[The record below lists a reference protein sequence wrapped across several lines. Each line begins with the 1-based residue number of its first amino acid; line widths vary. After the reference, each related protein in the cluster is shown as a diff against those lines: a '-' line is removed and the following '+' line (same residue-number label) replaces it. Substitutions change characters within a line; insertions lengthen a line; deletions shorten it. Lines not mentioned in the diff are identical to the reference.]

1 MHLLS
6 GIHLDYPLQ
15 TIPYEARMSGKLP
28 EQAQVVIIGGGVIGC
43 SVAYHLTQAGWT
55 DVVLLERKSLTS
67 GTTWHAAGLIG
78 QLRATLNMTR
88 LAQYTTEVLL
98 SLEEETGQA
107 TGYKQNGA
115 LVVTADDERLIEL
128 KRSASMGQCFG
139 LEVKSV
145 SPDEAGELWPLL
157 NTDDLVGGVFIPS
170 EGQTNPVD
178 TTLAYAKGAR
188 MRGAQIFEN
197 IKVTAVHQSGGR
209 VGGVATEEGD
219 IRAEFVVNCGGMW
232 GREVGH
238 MAGVNVPL
246 HAAEHFYVLTEPI
259 EGLSPQAPSLR
270 DQNGCLYVK
279 EDAGKLL
286 LGAFEK
292 EAKPWGMD
300 GIPEDFS
307 FDQLP
312 DDWDHFEPILEFAM
326 HRIPA
331 LAKIGIQTFFCG
343 PESFTPDD
351 RYLLGEAPELK
362 NFYVACGFNSIGIGS
377 SGGAGKMLSEW
388 IINGY
393 PNMDL
398 WEVDVRRMLPFQG
411 NARYL
416 EERVVEGLGLLYD
429 MHWPFRQYETARGI
443 RKSSLHDRLAIRG
456 ACFGEA
462 TGWERPNWYAP
473 KGVEPRYEYSYG
485 RQNWFKYSAVEHQA
499 VRERVGL
506 IDQSSFGKLL
516 VSGPDA
522 EAVLNNICAN
532 DIAMSA
538 DRVVYTQWLN
548 ERGGIEADV
557 TVTRITEDKFLVVT
571 GVECQVRDLNWLNRN
586 IPADSRASVTDVTSA
601 YAVLGVMGPQ
611 SRDLLSRVTSAELS
625 NEAFPFATSREI
637 DLGYTRA
644 RATRITYVGELGWE
658 LYVPVEFAVGVFDA
672 LTEHGQD
679 FGLTPVGFHAVNS
692 LRMEK
697 GYRHWGHDISDEDT
711 AIEAGLGFAVA
722 LGKNAGFIGRDA
734 VLRQRDA
741 GVTKR
746 LVTFVLEDPKPLV
759 YHYEPIYRD
768 GKIVGYLTSGMF
780 GHTLGAAI
788 GMGYVNHEAGVTR
801 EWIEAGSYDID
812 IAGERYVARA
822 TLAPLYDPKRER
834 ILT

>member
-1 MHLLS
+1 
-6 GIHLDYPLQ
+6 
-15 TIPYEARMSGKLP
+15 MSEKLP
-28 EQAQVVIIGGGVIGC
+28 EQAQVVIVGGGVIGC

-139 LEVKSV
+139 LDVQVV
-145 SPDEAGELWPLL
+145 SPEEAGELWPLL

-188 MRGAQIFEN
+188 MRGARIYEN
-197 IKVTAVHQSGGR
+197 TKVTAIHQSAGK
-209 VGGVATEEGD
+209 VTGVATEDGD
-219 IRAEFVVNCGGMW
+219 VRAEFVVNCGGMW
-232 GREVGH
+232 GREVGR
-238 MAGVNVPL
+238 MAGVNIPL

-259 EGLSPQAPSLR
+259 EGLSTDLPSMR

-312 DDWDHFEPILEFAM
+312 DDWDHFEPILEFAL

-331 LAKIGIQTFFCG
+331 LAETGIQTFFCG

-351 RYLLGEAPELK
+351 RYLLGEAPELR

-393 PNMDL
+393 PSMDL

-443 RKSSLHDRLAIRG
+443 RKSPLHDRLASRG

-462 TGWERPNWYAP
+462 VGWERPNWYAP
-473 KGVEPRYEYSYG
+473 DGVEPRYAYSYG
-485 RQNWFKYSAVEHQA
+485 RQNWFENSAAEHRA

-506 IDQSSFGKLL
+506 IDQSSFGKIL
-516 VSGPDA
+516 VSGADA
-522 EAVLNNICAN
+522 EAVLNNVCAN
-532 DIAMSA
+532 DVAVAA

-548 ERGGIEADV
+548 ERGGIEADL
-557 TVTRITEDKFLVVT
+557 TVTRLAEDRYFVVT
-571 GVECQVRDLNWLNRN
+571 GVECQVRDVNWLTRN
-586 IPADSRASVTDVTSA
+586 MPADSRTVVTDVTSA
-601 YAVLGVMGPQ
+601 YAVLSVMGPQ
-611 SRDLLSRVTSAELS
+611 SRDLLARVTNADLS
-625 NEAFPFATSREI
+625 HEAFPFATSREI
-637 DLGYTRA
+637 DLGYTKV

-658 LYVPVEFAVGVFDA
+658 LYVPVEFAASVFDA
-672 LTEHGQD
+672 LTAHGED
-679 FGLTPVGFHAVNS
+679 FGLTLVGFHAVNS

-711 AIEAGLGFAVA
+711 PVEAGLGFAVA

-734 VLRQRDA
+734 VVRQKEG

-746 LVTFVLEDPKPLV
+746 LVTFVLEDPEPLV
-759 YHYEPIYRD
+759 YHYEPIRRD
-768 GKIVGYLTSGMF
+768 GDIIGYLTSGMF
-780 GHTLGAAI
+780 GHTVGAAI
-788 GMGYVNHEAGVTR
+788 GMGYVNNSGGVTKD
-801 EWIEAGSYDID
+801 WIEAGSYDID
-812 IAGERYVARA
+812 IAGERFAARA

>member
-1 MHLLS
+1 M
-6 GIHLDYPLQ
+6 
-15 TIPYEARMSGKLP
+15 TENLP
-28 EQAQVVIIGGGVIGC
+28 EQAQVVIVGGGVIGC

-115 LVVTADDERLIEL
+115 LVVTAADERFTEL

-139 LEVKSV
+139 LEVQVV
-145 SPDEAGELWPLL
+145 SPKEAAELWPLL
-157 NTDDLVGGVFIPS
+157 NIDDLVGGVFIPS

-197 IKVTAVHQSGGR
+197 TKVTAIRQTGGR
-209 VGGVATEEGD
+209 VTGVATDMGD

-232 GREVGH
+232 GREVGR

-246 HAAEHFYVLTEPI
+246 HAAEHFYILTEPI
-259 EGLSPQAPSLR
+259 EGLSPGTPSLR
-270 DQNGCLYVK
+270 EQNGGVYVK

-286 LGAFEK
+286 VGAFEK

-312 DDWDHFEPILEFAM
+312 DDWEHFEPIMENAL
-326 HRIPA
+326 HLIPA
-331 LAKIGIQTFFCG
+331 LAETGVQTFFCG

-377 SGGAGKMLSEW
+377 SGGAGKMLAEW
-388 IINGY
+388 IINGH
-393 PNMDL
+393 PSMDL
-398 WEVDVRRMLPFQG
+398 WEVDIRRMMPFQG

-416 EERVVEGLGLLYD
+416 EARVIEGLGLLYD

-443 RKSSLHDRLAIRG
+443 RKSPLHDRLAAGG

-462 TGWERPNWYAP
+462 AGWERPNWYASD
-473 KGVEPRYEYSYG
+473 GVEPKYVYSYG
-485 RQNWFKYSAVEHQA
+485 RQNWFDNSAEEHRT

-506 IDQSSFGKLL
+506 IDLSSFGKFLL
-516 VSGPDA
+516 TGPDA
-522 EAVLNNICAN
+522 ESILNNVCAN
-532 DIAMSA
+532 DIAVPV

-557 TVTRITEDKFLVVT
+557 TVTRLAEDRFLIVS
-571 GVECQVRDLNWLNRN
+571 GVETQIRDGNWLKRHM
-586 IPADSRASVTDVTSA
+586 PEGARAVLTDVTSA
-601 YAVLGVMGPQ
+601 FAVLGIMGPQ
-611 SRDLLSRVTSAELS
+611 SRRLLSRLTDADLA
-625 NEAFPFATSREI
+625 NGGFPFSSSREI
-637 DLGYTRA
+637 DLGYA
-644 RATRITYVGELGWE
+644 AIRATRITYVGELGWE
-658 LYVPVEFAVGVFDA
+658 LYVPTEFAAGVYDSLVA
-672 LTEHGQD
+672 HGQD
-679 FGLTPVGFHAVNS
+679 FGLKPVGYHAVNS

-711 AIEAGLGFAVA
+711 PLEAGLGFAVA
-722 LGKNAGFIGRDA
+722 HGKNAGFVGRDA
-734 VLRQRDA
+734 IMRQKEA
-741 GVTKR
+741 GLTKR
-746 LVTFVLEDPKPLV
+746 LVMFALEDPEPLF
-759 YHYEPIYRD
+759 YHYEPIRRD
-768 GKIVGYLTSGMF
+768 GEIVGYLTSGMF
-780 GHTLGAAI
+780 GHTVGRAL
-788 GMGYVNHEAGVTR
+788 GMGYVTCDEGMTNA
-801 EWIEAGSYDID
+801 WIESGTYDIE
-812 IAGERYVARA
+812 IAGKRFAARA
-822 TLAPLYDPKRER
+822 SLTPFYDLKRER
-834 ILT
+834 ILS

>member
-1 MHLLS
+1 MA
-6 GIHLDYPLQ
+6 
-15 TIPYEARMSGKLP
+15 EKLP
-28 EQAQVVIIGGGVIGC
+28 EQAQVVIVGGGVIGC

-55 DVVLLERKSLTS
+55 DVALLERKSLTC

-115 LVVTADDERLIEL
+115 LVVTAADERLTEL

-139 LEVKSV
+139 LEVEV
-145 SPDEAGELWPLL
+145 VTPERALELWPLL
-157 NTDDLVGGVFIPS
+157 NADDLVGGVFIPS

-197 IKVTAVHQSGGR
+197 VKVTAIHQSGGK
-209 VGGVATEEGD
+209 VVGVATESGD

-232 GREVGH
+232 GREIGH

-246 HAAEHFYVLTEPI
+246 HAAEHFYIVTEPM
-259 EGLSPQAPSLR
+259 EGLTPGTPSLR
-270 DQNGCLYVK
+270 DQNDCVYVK

-286 LGAFEK
+286 VGAFEK

-312 DDWDHFEPILEFAM
+312 DDWEHFEPILENAL

-331 LAKIGIQTFFCG
+331 LAETGVQTFFCG

-351 RYLLGEAPELK
+351 RYLLGEAPELR

-377 SGGAGKMLSEW
+377 SGGAGKMLAEW
-388 IINGY
+388 IMNGH
-393 PNMDL
+393 PSMDL
-398 WEVDVRRMLPFQG
+398 WEVDIRRMMPFHG

-443 RKSSLHDRLAIRG
+443 RKSPLHDRLAAQR

-462 TGWERPNWYAP
+462 AGWERPNWYAP
-473 KGVEPRYEYSYG
+473 EGVEPRYGYSYE
-485 RQNWFKYSAVEHQA
+485 RQNWFEYSAAEHRA

-506 IDQSSFGKLL
+506 IDQSSFGKFVLA
-516 VSGPDA
+516 GRDA
-522 EAVLNNICAN
+522 ESVLNNVCAN
-532 DIAMSA
+532 DVAVPVG
-538 DRVVYTQWLN
+538 RVVYTQWLN
-548 ERGGIEADV
+548 DRGGIEADL
-557 TVTRITEDKFLVVT
+557 TVTRLADDRFLIVS
-571 GVECQVRDLNWLNRN
+571 GVETQVKDADWLTRH
-586 IPADSRASVTDVTSA
+586 IPEGADASLRDVTSA
-601 YAVLGVMGPQ
+601 YAVLGVMGPA
-611 SRDLLSRVTSAELS
+611 SRDLLARVSSADFS
-625 NEAFPFATSREI
+625 NEAFPFGASREI
-637 DLGYTRA
+637 DLGYTAVRA
-644 RATRITYVGELGWE
+644 SRITYVGELGWE
-658 LYVPVEFAVGVFDA
+658 LYMPTEFAAGVYDI
-672 LTEHGQD
+672 LMEHGED
-679 FGLTPVGFHAVNS
+679 AGLTPVGFHAVNS

-711 AIEAGLGFAVA
+711 PLEAGLGFAVA
-722 LGKNAGFIGRDA
+722 LKKNAGFIGRDA
-734 VLRQRDA
+734 ILRQKDT
-741 GVTKR
+741 GLTKR
-746 LVTFVLEDPKPLV
+746 LVTFALEDPQPLL
-759 YHYEPIYRD
+759 YHYEPIRRD
-768 GKIVGYLTSGMF
+768 GEIVGYLTSGMY
-780 GHTLGAAI
+780 GHTIGAAI
-788 GMGYVNHEAGVTR
+788 GMGYVTNEGGVTR
-801 EWIEAGSYDID
+801 EWIESGTYDID
-812 IAGERYVARA
+812 IAGERFTARPSLSA
-822 TLAPLYDPKRER
+822 FYDPKRER
-834 ILT
+834 ILG

>member
-1 MHLLS
+1 
-6 GIHLDYPLQ
+6 
-15 TIPYEARMSGKLP
+15 MSEKLP

-55 DVVLLERKSLTS
+55 DVILLERKSLTS

-107 TGYKQNGA
+107 VGYKQNGA
-115 LVVTADDERLIEL
+115 LVVTADEERLIEL
-128 KRSASMGQCFG
+128 KRSASMGRCFG
-139 LEVKSV
+139 LEVKIV

-188 MRGAQIFEN
+188 MRGAKIFEN
-197 IKVTAVHQSGGR
+197 TRVTAIHQYGGR
-209 VGGVATEEGD
+209 VTGVSTEDGD

-232 GREVGH
+232 GREVGL

-259 EGLSPQAPSLR
+259 EGLSSQAPSLR

-300 GIPEDFS
+300 GIPENFC

-331 LAKIGIQTFFCG
+331 LAETGIQTFFCG

-377 SGGAGKMLSEW
+377 SGGAGKMISEW

-393 PNMDL
+393 PSMDL
-398 WEVDVRRMLPFQG
+398 WEVDIRRMLPFQG

-443 RKSSLHDRLAIRG
+443 RKSSLHDRLLGWG

-462 TGWERPNWYAP
+462 IGWERPNWYAP
-473 KGVEPRYEYSYG
+473 KGIEPRYKYSYG
-485 RQNWFKYSAVEHQA
+485 RQNWFEYSGAEHQA
-499 VRERVGL
+499 VRECVGL
-506 IDQSSFGKLL
+506 IDQSSFGKFL

-522 EAVLNNICAN
+522 ESVLNNICAN
-532 DIAMSA
+532 DIAVPA
-538 DRVVYTQWLN
+538 ERVVYTQWLN
-548 ERGGIEADV
+548 ERGGIEADL
-557 TVTRITEDKFLVVT
+557 TVTRMTEDKFLIVT

-601 YAVLGVMGPQ
+601 YAVLSVMGPQ
-611 SRDLLSRVTSAELS
+611 SRDLLSRVVSAELS

-637 DLGYTRA
+637 DLGYTRV

-679 FGLTPVGFHAVNS
+679 FRLTPVGFHAVNS

-711 AIEAGLGFAVA
+711 VIEAGLGFAVA
-722 LGKNAGFIGRDA
+722 LGKNAGFIGREA
-734 VLRQRDA
+734 VLRQKDV
-741 GVTKR
+741 GVTRR
-746 LVTFVLEDPKPLV
+746 LVTFILEDPEPLV

-768 GKIVGYLTSGMF
+768 RKIVGYLTSGMF

-788 GMGYVNHEAGVTR
+788 GMGYVNHEEVVTR
-801 EWIEAGSYDID
+801 EWIEAGSYEIE
-812 IAGERYVARA
+812 IAGERYAARA

>member
-1 MHLLS
+1 
-6 GIHLDYPLQ
+6 
-15 TIPYEARMSGKLP
+15 MSEKLP
-28 EQAQVVIIGGGVIGC
+28 EQAQVVIVGGGVIGC

-115 LVVTADDERLIEL
+115 LVVTADHERLIEL
-128 KRSASMGQCFG
+128 KRSASIGQCFG
-139 LEVKSV
+139 LDVQVV
-145 SPDEAGELWPLL
+145 SPEEAGALWPLL

-188 MRGAQIFEN
+188 MRGARIFEN
-197 IKVTAVHQSGGR
+197 TKVTAIHQSAGK
-209 VGGVATEEGD
+209 VTGVATEDGD
-219 IRAEFVVNCGGMW
+219 VRAEFVVNCGGMW
-232 GREVGH
+232 GREVGR
-238 MAGVNVPL
+238 MAGVNIPL

-259 EGLSPQAPSLR
+259 EGLSTDLPSLR

-312 DDWDHFEPILEFAM
+312 DDWDHFEPILEFAL

-331 LAKIGIQTFFCG
+331 LAETGIQTFFCG

-351 RYLLGEAPELK
+351 RYLLGEAPELR

-393 PNMDL
+393 PSMDL

-443 RKSSLHDRLAIRG
+443 RKSPLHDRLASRG

-462 TGWERPNWYAP
+462 VGWERPNWYAP
-473 KGVEPRYEYSYG
+473 DGVEPRYAYSYG
-485 RQNWFKYSAVEHQA
+485 RQNWFEHSAAEHRA

-506 IDQSSFGKLL
+506 IDQSSFGKIL
-516 VSGPDA
+516 VSGADA
-522 EAVLNNICAN
+522 EAVLNNVCAN
-532 DIAMSA
+532 DVAVAA

-548 ERGGIEADV
+548 ERGGIEADL
-557 TVTRITEDKFLVVT
+557 TVTRLAEDRYLVVT
-571 GVECQVRDLNWLNRN
+571 GVECQVRDVNWLTRN
-586 IPADSRASVTDVTSA
+586 MPADSRTVVTDVTSA
-601 YAVLGVMGPQ
+601 YAVLSVMGPQ
-611 SRDLLSRVTSAELS
+611 SRDLLARVTNADLS
-625 NEAFPFATSREI
+625 HEAFPFATSREI
-637 DLGYTRA
+637 DLGYTKV

-658 LYVPVEFAVGVFDA
+658 LYVPVEFTASVFDA
-672 LTEHGQD
+672 LTAHGED

-711 AIEAGLGFAVA
+711 PVEAGLGFAVA

-734 VLRQRDA
+734 VVRQKEG

-746 LVTFVLEDPKPLV
+746 LVTFVLEDPEPLV
-759 YHYEPIYRD
+759 YHYEPIRRD
-768 GKIVGYLTSGMF
+768 GDIIGYLTSGMF
-780 GHTLGAAI
+780 GHTVGAAI
-788 GMGYVNHEAGVTR
+788 GMGYVNNSGGVTKD
-801 EWIEAGSYDID
+801 WIEAGSYDID
-812 IAGERYVARA
+812 IAGERFAARA

>member
-1 MHLLS
+1 M
-6 GIHLDYPLQ
+6 
-15 TIPYEARMSGKLP
+15 TEKLP
-28 EQAQVVIIGGGVIGC
+28 QQAHVVIVGGGVIGC
-43 SVAYHLTQAGWT
+43 SVAYHLTQAGCT
-55 DVVLLERKSLTS
+55 DVVLLERKSLTC

-98 SLEEETGQA
+98 ALEEETGQA

-115 LVVTADDERLIEL
+115 LVVTATDERFTEL

-139 LEVKSV
+139 LEVQV
-145 SPDEAGELWPLL
+145 LSPKEAGDLWPLL

-188 MRGAQIFEN
+188 MRGAQIVEDV
-197 IKVTAVHQSGGR
+197 KVAAILQKGGR
-209 VGGVATEEGD
+209 VTGVTTDKGD

-232 GREVGH
+232 GREIGR

-246 HAAEHFYVLTEPI
+246 HAAEHFYIVTEPI
-259 EGLSPQAPSLR
+259 AGLTPGTPSLR
-270 DQNGCLYVK
+270 DQNGGVYVK

-286 LGAFEK
+286 VGAFEK

-312 DDWDHFEPILEFAM
+312 DDWDHFEPILENAL

-331 LAKIGIQTFFCG
+331 LAETGVQTFFCG

-377 SGGAGKMLSEW
+377 SGGAGKMLAEW
-388 IINGY
+388 IMKGH
-393 PNMDL
+393 PSMDL
-398 WEVDVRRMLPFQG
+398 WEVDIRRMMPFHG

-416 EERVVEGLGLLYD
+416 RERVIEGLGLLYD
-429 MHWPFRQYETARGI
+429 MHWPFRQFETARGI
-443 RKSSLHDRLAIRG
+443 RMSPLHDRLAAEG

-462 TGWERPNWYAP
+462 AGWERPNWYAP
-473 KGVEPRYEYSYG
+473 DGVEPKYEYSYG
-485 RQNWFKYSAVEHQA
+485 RQNWFDYSAEEHRA

-506 IDQSSFGKLL
+506 IDQSSFGKFLL
-516 VSGPDA
+516 TGPDA
-522 EAVLNNICAN
+522 ESVLDNVCAN
-532 DIAMSA
+532 DIGVPV

-557 TVTRITEDKFLVVT
+557 TVTRLAEDRFLIVS
-571 GVECQVRDLNWLNRN
+571 GVESQVRDVNWLKRHM
-586 IPADSRASVTDVTSA
+586 PEDARADLTDVTSA
-601 YAVLGVMGPQ
+601 YAVFSIMGPR
-611 SRDLLSRVTSAELS
+611 SRELLTRLTDADLA
-625 NEAFPFATSREI
+625 NGAFPFASSREI
-637 DLGYTRA
+637 DLGYA
-644 RATRITYVGELGWE
+644 KVRATRITYVGELGWE
-658 LYVPVEFAVGVFDA
+658 LYVPSEFAARV
-672 LTEHGQD
+672 LNTLMEQGQD
-679 FGLTPVGFHAVNS
+679 FGLRPVGFHAVNS

-711 AIEAGLGFAVA
+711 PLEAGLGFAVA
-722 LGKNAGFIGRDA
+722 LQKNTGFIGREA
-734 VLRQRDA
+734 ILRQKEA
-741 GVTKR
+741 GLNKR
-746 LVTFVLEDPKPLV
+746 LVMFALEDPEPLI
-759 YHYEPIYRD
+759 YHYEPIRRD
-768 GKIVGYLTSGMF
+768 GDIVGYLTSGMF
-780 GHTLGAAI
+780 GHTIGTAI
-788 GMGYVNHEAGVTR
+788 GMGYVTHDAGVTNA
-801 EWIEAGSYDID
+801 WINSGTYDID
-812 IAGERYVARA
+812 IAGERFPARA
-822 TLAPLYDPKRER
+822 SLQAFYDPARER
-834 ILT
+834 ILV